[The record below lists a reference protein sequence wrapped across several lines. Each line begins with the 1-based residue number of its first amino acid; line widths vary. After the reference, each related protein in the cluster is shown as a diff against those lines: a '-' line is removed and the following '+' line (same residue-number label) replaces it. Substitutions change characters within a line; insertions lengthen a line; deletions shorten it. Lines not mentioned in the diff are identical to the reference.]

1 VLASAIVLGS
11 SNVGWR
17 LAAPSGGMVGGIGWE
32 PVGGQEGRGGV
43 DMAGS
48 LRRLGE
54 QLVVGRAHADEHADA
69 DRISTGAEH
78 KSVVER
84 WSSLVTARS
93 TGGNDRGARRGGVGQ
108 RWRSVDSGLE
118 GK

>member
-1 VLASAIVLGS
+1 
-11 SNVGWR
+11 
-17 LAAPSGGMVGGIGWE
+17 MVGGIRCE
-32 PVGGQEGRGGV
+32 PVGGQEGWGSV

-54 QLVVGRAHADEHADA
+54 QPVVGRAHADEHANT
-69 DRISTGAEH
+69 DRISTGIEH

-84 WSSLVTARS
+84 WSSPVTAKS
-93 TGGNDRGARRGGVGQ
+93 TGGNDSGARRGGVGQ
-108 RWRSVDSGLE
+108 RWRSVDSGSE